1 MFVAFVT
8 KNGPAEQSHAGTR
21 HTHQGKLEAGG
32 RVRVPP
38 LAAGEGRGVR
48 VAQQLGQ
55 QVLGQRLLVRRG
67 GAVPGQ
73 P

>member
-8 KNGPAEQSHAGTR
+8 KNGPAEQSMQTPD
-21 HTHQGKLEAGG
+21 THQGELEAGG

-38 LAAGEGRGVR
+38 LAAGQGRGVR

-55 QVLGQRLLVRRG
+55 QVLGQRLLVRG
-67 GAVPGQ
+67 GAVPGHA
-73 P
+73 